1 MNYQYE
7 ACNRQGEHFQG
18 AIEAASRQEAA
29 HIIRRQGLW
38 ITHLSCKDNI
48 IEHKG
53 TYFYRLLLPTVG
65 DAQIALFCRQMS
77 VLLGAGIP
85 VHEALKSLLAGGRQG
100 GYSRLL
106 KQLYQHVLKGNALS
120 AAMEESNNFSPR
132 IIRLIAAGECAG
144 TLEETFSRLAD
155 YLAKTVKAR
164 EQLKSILLYPA
175 IIGITALVMLIFM
188 TVFILPA
195 FASMLYDLHADL
207 PLPTQ
212 MLLSLSAFLQAYT
225 QETMLASCIIGISI
239 WGLWRSPVIHCACH
253 RILLSLPLIG
263 EMARH
268 AAWSLICSTLAM
280 LLEQGLPLHDA
291 IKTTAPVTGNRYIEH
306 ELMHMQS
313 KVRNG
318 CSLLSALRD
327 CGSFPS
333 ILQEMLDA
341 GEQAGQLEIML
352 LKAADFCA
360 VMAENE
366 SARLQALAE
375 PVAILT
381 VGGLVFFMV
390 MSIIMPLLNT
400 MDVLSM

>member
-7 ACNRQGEHFQG
+7 ACNRQGEHFHG
-18 AIEAASRQEAA
+18 EVEAASRQEAA

-38 ITHLSCKDNI
+38 ITDLSCKDNSV
-48 IEHKG
+48 EPKR
-53 TYFYRLLLPTVG
+53 TYFNRLLSSVG

-100 GYSRLL
+100 SYNRLL
-106 KQLYQHVLKGNALS
+106 KQLYQQVLKGKSLS
-120 AAMEESNNFSPR
+120 VAMDESGSFSPR
-132 IIRLIAAGECAG
+132 IVRLIAAGECSG

-195 FASMLYDLHADL
+195 FASMLDNLHADL

-212 MLLSLSAFLQAYT
+212 MLLGLSAFLQAYSK
-225 QETMLASCIIGISI
+225 ETMLAICIIVMGM
-239 WGLWRSPVIHCACH
+239 WGLLRCPVVHCACH
-253 RILLSLPLIG
+253 RVILSLPLMG

-268 AAWSLICSTLAM
+268 AVWSLICSTLAM
-280 LLEQGLPLHDA
+280 LLEQGIPIHDA
-291 IKTTAPVTGNRYIEH
+291 IKITAPATGNRYIEN
-306 ELMHMQS
+306 ELMHVQS

-318 CSLLSALRD
+318 SSLLSALRD
-327 CGSFPS
+327 CGSFPP

-375 PVAILT
+375 PAAILT

-390 MSIIMPLLNT
+390 MAVIMPLLNT